1 MTVCLDSWAV
11 LAWLFGEQPAWNAV
25 DEALDTHRPVI
36 SWINLGEVFYRV
48 HRDQG
53 AEQAAIVTNDLR
65 SHLDCELPTE
75 RRILEA
81 AEIKAVHPI
90 ALADCFAISTAADN
104 DAVLYTGDPEI
115 LKIKNLPCEVRDL
128 RG

>member
-11 LAWLFGEQPAWNAV
+11 IAWLDGENPAVEIVRSVIDDRPVMSWLNLAEVYYRLEREDGERRAV
-25 DEALDTHRPVI
+25 ETVNELRMALD
-36 SWINLGEVFYRV
+36 L
-48 HRDQG
+48 
-53 AEQAAIVTNDLR
+53 
-65 SHLDCELPTE
+65 ELPTE

-81 AEIKAVHPI
+81 ARIKANNAI

-104 DAVLYTGDPEI
+104 GAVLYTGDPEI
-115 LKIKNLPCEVRDL
+115 LKIKQLPCEVRDL